1 MAIREELEL
10 DISSALASIE
20 EVGAALAAVADQ
32 FRQSLQNA
40 VNDFAN
46 VVNNL
51 GDAIQPIVVPTI
63 VDVVDSNLG
72 ATVAEGLDENNG
84 QTLGVGVE
92 VDPAATDTSAVPES
106 LQDDLSQPFTLP
118 FEGQLDNP
126 EQLGSDVNEALT
138 GGGETLE
145 FNAELQP
152 QIDLGPIRE
161 ELDDLAAT
169 QGDIQI
175 IPELETDSFVSDYGD
190 VVEQLSVP
198 VVVPLQV
205 DEGAAEQAE
214 KTTAAVKETKKELDD
229 ESVAA
234 GAAFF
239 AKVGAGFAALTAT
252 AGGLFVAAVESEGA
266 LISFNQT
273 LGELAPAIRNVD
285 VNGLNTDLAKL
296 ALQLGSDDEAVL
308 GVAQRF
314 GLLGITAG
322 AAADDIS
329 TANNQLFAVA
339 ANIRA
344 TNPALGE
351 LDQIA
356 SRAGTAFIRG
366 GRAATALGLSLTSQ
380 EIRARAS
387 IQTGKEQNAVFSQ
400 FELFAAG
407 ASLASEE
414 FGSAIERNIALAA
427 QNPIIALSSLKVTFA
442 DTLEELGKPLIVP
455 VLQLLKDSI
464 PLATGFVSIIA
475 DIAVGLLPVVSAA
488 FQAIAPTIQAVTESV
503 KKIFEDFQP
512 LLVDLGQILAELI
525 GNFGPILKLILAF
538 TEAIAQGL
546 VPILEPVVDGFGL
559 LIDKTGIL
567 IPLIITLNAAL
578 LATTKLDLVFLLRYY
593 VSAFDGLAIAVG
605 KAATAIKTSLAGF
618 GPYILA
624 LTATTV
630 AISYLIAESNN
641 VEPAFEEVIDSTL
654 ATASAVTDVEAAVL
668 SYTTALDE
676 YVTSSKILQNEELVN
691 ALGEQGIS
699 IQEFEGYVK
708 GGTDGLRDFLRLLTE
723 DGSTLRGP
731 GTLGGTTRE
740 EIDGLSDAQVR
751 LLFANRNTAGSL
763 NIVGDALASLQG
775 GIEST
780 DKRAFNL
787 LVTQGQLS
795 DQFRTETL
803 ASVTDAETK
812 QIDYGK
818 ALQIATDE
826 IARQERVQ
834 GEANLASGQAAA
846 DLKALGAGLDE
857 LRVQLSLGADAT
869 NVLAQAT
876 ELYGGDAEAAQ
887 KFVDDFTKEVQ
898 EFTDTVVGNVPSVI
912 DAFSE
917 LSREEGGSF
926 AEISANLDK
935 NLQDTLNWSDTLIR
949 LSEENRLGILQVAA
963 QVGAERTAILLEAY
977 GGDEAQLDAHLQRMF
992 AIEENARNEARIAAA
1007 IAYASRFGLEGEQ
1020 LDELANLLRLKA
1032 PWLPITQEDIDAALG
1047 YVKDKQPEFETETEV
1062 LAQGSRAGWDRG
1074 FRGLGELDPVNPL
1087 ADRVQEQGEAA
1098 VATAEEQGAAAGTAY
1113 VESASET
1120 VANNGGVLATNF
1132 AVILGN
1138 ASSQSEFF
1146 ARLVG
1151 IFAGARIIDGLEE
1164 TLQNGVPSLTQ
1175 TVNDVLLRVSAD
1187 TSFASLYTGFVIA
1200 SGIGRGAYDNRAFI
1214 GDELVRGFT
1223 YVVENYSDEAD
1234 MTGWYLGSA
1243 LAEGLKRGLR
1253 DNASSVAQVAAQIIR
1268 DAEEAAKAEAE
1279 TESPS
1284 KVWEGIGRD
1293 LVNGLARG
1301 LERTSPVSDR
1311 AAANV
1316 IGSAGNVGGGGGG
1329 VSNISVTVPV
1339 TINGNADP
1347 AMGSQIG
1354 RAAATELRR
1363 VLQLEARM
1371 A

>member
-1 MAIREELEL
+1 VAIREELEL

-20 EVGAALAAVADQ
+20 EVGAALTAVADQ
-32 FRQSLQNA
+32 FRQSIFQA
-40 VNDFAN
+40 VDALAQGIPAFQIPVEVIVASSDLGQ
-46 VVNNL
+46 VVNQGLSEND
-51 GDAIQPIVVPTI
+51 GETI
-63 VDVVDSNLG
+63 NTNITG
-72 ATVAEGLDENNG
+72 
-84 QTLGVGVE
+84 
-92 VDPAATDTSAVPES
+92 DTSSVQES
-106 LQDDLSQPFTLP
+106 FEDSLRNAAAQPLDLAPANI
-118 FEGQLDNP
+118 EGNLVNA
-126 EQLGSDVNEALT
+126 EQLSFDFFEAAS

-152 QIDLGPIRE
+152 EINLEGIQDSITQVFAEPPPIEPEADLSGA
-161 ELDDLAAT
+161 LADYDAFVD
-169 QGDIQI
+169 QLNNPVE
-175 IPELETDSFVSDYGD
+175 IPVA
-190 VVEQLSVP
+190 
-198 VVVPLQV
+198 V
-205 DEGAAEQAE
+205 DEGAAEQAD
-214 KTTAAVKETKKELDD
+214 KTTEAVKKTEESFDGAAAAV
-229 ESVAA
+229 
-234 GAAFF
+234 GALA
-239 AKVGAGFAALTAT
+239 VGAKIGVSALALTAAT
-252 AGGLFVAAVESEGA
+252 ATGLFVSAVEAEGA
-266 LISFNQT
+266 VISFNQT

-285 VNGLNTDLAKL
+285 VNGLNTDLGDL
-296 ALQLGSDDEAVL
+296 AIQLGSDDEAAL

-339 ANIRA
+339 ANLRA

-380 EIRARAS
+380 EIRARAAE
-387 IQTGKEQNAVFSQ
+387 QTGKELNSAFTQ

-407 ASLASEE
+407 ASLASEQ
-414 FGSAIERNIALAA
+414 FGSAIERNVALAA
-427 QNPIIALSSLKVTFA
+427 QNPIIALSNLKVLFA
-442 DTLEELGKPLIVP
+442 DTLEEFGKPLVVPILAILTDLVP
-455 VLQLLKDSI
+455 VATSVVGVIGDLALALL
-464 PLATGFVSIIA
+464 PIA
-475 DIAVGLLPVVSAA
+475 DRL
-488 FQAIAPTIQAVTESV
+488 
-503 KKIFEDFQP
+503 FE
-512 LLVDLGQILAELI
+512 A
-525 GNFGPILKLILAF
+525 
-538 TEAIAQGL
+538 L
-546 VPILEPVVDGFGL
+546 VPITTQLVDTFNN
-559 LIDKTGIL
+559 LIDRLQPTFDALADAVGNLVTAFEPLFDIFGGAFAGL
-567 IPLIITLNAAL
+567 IEGFAFLVTPVIEAFAAL
-578 LATTKLDLVFLLRYY
+578 TEATGAAIPVVFLLYQTIETLG
-593 VSAFDGLAIAVG
+593 SARAFKTLAPALFGIIQNIYQYIATVQ
-605 KAATAIKTSLAGF
+605 TAVIVTA
-618 GPYILA
+618 PYIAAAAALA
-624 LTATTV
+624 A
-630 AISYLIAESNN
+630 AIGFLIAKSRETPP
-641 VEPAFEEVIDSTL
+641 VFDDVIQSTL
-654 ATASAVTDVEAAVL
+654 ATASAITDVEAAVL
-668 SYTTALDE
+668 AYTTALSD
-676 YVTSSKILQNEELVN
+676 YVTESEILKNEKLVE
-691 ALGEQGIS
+691 ALAETGIS
-699 IQEFEGYVK
+699 IEQFQGFVEGGSQGLNEF
-708 GGTDGLRDFLRLLTE
+708 L
-723 DGSTLRGP
+723 
-731 GTLGGTTRE
+731 
-740 EIDGLSDAQVR
+740 Q
-751 LLFANRNTAGSL
+751 
-763 NIVGDALASLQG
+763 ALASISDG
-775 GIEST
+775 GVLRSYAGGVEYTAEQIAKLT
-780 DKRAFNL
+780 DAEREALFLTRDTTGARNTIADEYNRLTGSYGATNEAAFNL
-787 LVTQGQLS
+787 LVTQNQLS
-795 DQFRTETL
+795 DQFRRDTIQ
-803 ASVTDAETK
+803 AVTNAETG
-812 QIDYGK
+812 QIDYK
-818 ALQIATDE
+818 AAIQRTNDE
-826 IARQERVQ
+826 IVRQKRSQ
-834 GEANLASGQAAA
+834 DEANLASGQAAA
-846 DLKALGAGLDE
+846 DLQTLGTQLDSYRQQLALGADST
-857 LRVQLSLGADAT
+857 RILSEAT
-869 NVLAQAT
+869 LAF
-876 ELYGGDAEAAQ
+876 GGDAEAAQ

-977 GGDEAQLDAHLQRMF
+977 GGDEAELDAHLQRMF

-1020 LDELANLLRLKA
+1020 LDELAKLLRLKA

-1074 FRGLGELDPVNPL
+1074 FRGLGELDPANPL

>member
-1 MAIREELEL
+1 
-10 DISSALASIE
+10 
-20 EVGAALAAVADQ
+20 
-32 FRQSLQNA
+32 
-40 VNDFAN
+40 
-46 VVNNL
+46 
-51 GDAIQPIVVPTI
+51 
-63 VDVVDSNLG
+63 
-72 ATVAEGLDENNG
+72 
-84 QTLGVGVE
+84 
-92 VDPAATDTSAVPES
+92 
-106 LQDDLSQPFTLP
+106 
-118 FEGQLDNP
+118 
-126 EQLGSDVNEALT
+126 
-138 GGGETLE
+138 
-145 FNAELQP
+145 
-152 QIDLGPIRE
+152 
-161 ELDDLAAT
+161 
-169 QGDIQI
+169 
-175 IPELETDSFVSDYGD
+175 
-190 VVEQLSVP
+190 
-198 VVVPLQV
+198 
-205 DEGAAEQAE
+205 
-214 KTTAAVKETKKELDD
+214 
-229 ESVAA
+229 
-234 GAAFF
+234 
-239 AKVGAGFAALTAT
+239 
-252 AGGLFVAAVESEGA
+252 
-266 LISFNQT
+266 
-273 LGELAPAIRNVD
+273 
-285 VNGLNTDLAKL
+285 
-296 ALQLGSDDEAVL
+296 
-308 GVAQRF
+308 
-314 GLLGITAG
+314 
-322 AAADDIS
+322 
-329 TANNQLFAVA
+329 
-339 ANIRA
+339 
-344 TNPALGE
+344 
-351 LDQIA
+351 
-356 SRAGTAFIRG
+356 
-366 GRAATALGLSLTSQ
+366 
-380 EIRARAS
+380 
-387 IQTGKEQNAVFSQ
+387 
-400 FELFAAG
+400 
-407 ASLASEE
+407 
-414 FGSAIERNIALAA
+414 
-427 QNPIIALSSLKVTFA
+427 
-442 DTLEELGKPLIVP
+442 
-455 VLQLLKDSI
+455 
-464 PLATGFVSIIA
+464 
-475 DIAVGLLPVVSAA
+475 
-488 FQAIAPTIQAVTESV
+488 
-503 KKIFEDFQP
+503 
-512 LLVDLGQILAELI
+512 
-525 GNFGPILKLILAF
+525 
-538 TEAIAQGL
+538 
-546 VPILEPVVDGFGL
+546 
-559 LIDKTGIL
+559 
-567 IPLIITLNAAL
+567 
-578 LATTKLDLVFLLRYY
+578 
-593 VSAFDGLAIAVG
+593 
-605 KAATAIKTSLAGF
+605 
-618 GPYILA
+618 
-624 LTATTV
+624 
-630 AISYLIAESNN
+630 
-641 VEPAFEEVIDSTL
+641 
-654 ATASAVTDVEAAVL
+654 
-668 SYTTALDE
+668 
-676 YVTSSKILQNEELVN
+676 
-691 ALGEQGIS
+691 
-699 IQEFEGYVK
+699 
-708 GGTDGLRDFLRLLTE
+708 
-723 DGSTLRGP
+723 
-731 GTLGGTTRE
+731 
-740 EIDGLSDAQVR
+740 
-751 LLFANRNTAGSL
+751 
-763 NIVGDALASLQG
+763 
-775 GIEST
+775 
-780 DKRAFNL
+780 
-787 LVTQGQLS
+787 
-795 DQFRTETL
+795 
-803 ASVTDAETK
+803 
-812 QIDYGK
+812 
-818 ALQIATDE
+818 
-826 IARQERVQ
+826 
-834 GEANLASGQAAA
+834 
-846 DLKALGAGLDE
+846 
-857 LRVQLSLGADAT
+857 LSLGADAT

-876 ELYGGDAEAAQ
+876 ELFGGDAEAAQ

-977 GGDEAQLDAHLQRMF
+977 GGDEAELDAHLQRMF

-1020 LDELANLLRLKA
+1020 LDELAKLLRLKA

-1074 FRGLGELDPVNPL
+1074 FRGLGELDPANPL